1 MKKIMI
7 ASMFLVLALMVSG
20 AMAGS
25 RGEWAGKGERSAW
38 LKELNLTEE
47 QKGKIDTLR
56 QSVRDDIAPLRN
68 EMIKKR
74 TELKLL
80 WMEDN
85 PDGAKIKAKQK
96 EIRDLRAQME
106 DRLTD
111 FRLEFRKILT
121 PEQRTKILSLKSRRG
136 AYPLRDKRP
145 GASKGMRP
153 GQGWQ

>member
-7 ASMFLVLALMVSG
+7 ASMFLVVALMVSG

-25 RGEWAGKGERSAW
+25 RGERAGKGERSAW
-38 LKELNLTEE
+38 FKDLNLTEE

-56 QSVRDDIAPLRN
+56 QSLRDDMAPLRN
-68 EMIKKR
+68 EMVKKR

-85 PDGAKIKAKQK
+85 PDAAKIKAKQR
-96 EIRDLRAQME
+96 EIRDLGAKIE

-121 PEQRTKILSLKSRRG
+121 PEQRTKILSFKSRRG
-136 AYPLRDKRP
+136 ARP
-145 GASKGMRP
+145 TQGKVPGSFRGMRP
-153 GQGWQ
+153 GSGW